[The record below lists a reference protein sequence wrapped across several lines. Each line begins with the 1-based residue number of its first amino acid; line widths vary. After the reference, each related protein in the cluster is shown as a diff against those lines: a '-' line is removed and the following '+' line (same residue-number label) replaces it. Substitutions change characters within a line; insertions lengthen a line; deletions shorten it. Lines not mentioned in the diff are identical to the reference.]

1 MEKQIKIHHVRNKN
15 DSFRFICF
23 ANLLWLAFLWARHAI
38 CCVLGPLEVHLIT
51 PISRYCSKYQPP
63 SEEKKMTTF
72 ALTSRAHYVDSLNVF
87 ITKSGERMKNF
98 KILRDHLP
106 PLIQKSV
113 SLPRCQQRSRFNVL
127 SVGSG
132 TGEMDIEIM
141 KIVKEEFQQ
150 SKTGSHMKMFN
161 RAIEPNEYSCGL
173 YKAAI
178 ENLPSQLNDQLTE
191 FELCQ
196 QTFEEYKE
204 SQQGQESSMKFDMV
218 HFIHSIYYV
227 NIEQA
232 LIHCF
237 EKELSDQ
244 GTFVCIIGGR
254 NLRYWVSL
262 KQRKLQWH
270 GRNDTDSE
278 SYETAE
284 KIIKISNDNGLK
296 HEIYTQEY
304 SIDVTEVFDEKST
317 EGNLLLDFLTHTVN
331 FRETA
336 DKQLVEETL
345 ALIEDLTTVKDG
357 KRVGDKKESLLLIYK

>member
-1 MEKQIKIHHVRNKN
+1 
-15 DSFRFICF
+15 
-23 ANLLWLAFLWARHAI
+23 
-38 CCVLGPLEVHLIT
+38 
-51 PISRYCSKYQPP
+51 
-63 SEEKKMTTF
+63 
-72 ALTSRAHYVDSLNVF
+72 
-87 ITKSGERMKNF
+87 MKNVE
-98 KILRDHLP
+98 ILRDHLP
-106 PLIQKSV
+106 PLIQKM
-113 SLPRCQQRSRFNVL
+113 SLPRCQQQSHFNIL

-132 TGEMDIEIM
+132 TGEMDTEIL
-141 KIVKEEFQQ
+141 KIVKQELQKSE
-150 SKTGSHMKMFN
+150 TTSHMKMFN

-204 SQQGQESSMKFDMV
+204 SQQGQESSMRFDMV

-227 NIEQA
+227 DIEQA

-244 GTFVCIIGGR
+244 GAFACIIEEKD
-254 NLRYWVSL
+254 LIYWVTA
-262 KQRKLQWH
+262 KQGKQWH
-270 GRNDTDSE
+270 VWHGTDTDRE
-278 SYETAE
+278 SYDTAE
-284 KIIKISNDNGLK
+284 NMIKIANDNGWK

-345 ALIEDLTTVKDG
+345 ALIADLTTVKDG
-357 KRVGDKKESLLLIYK
+357 KRVGEKKESLLLIYK